1 MTCDCCGGKKK
12 LFEIFYSER
21 EGTQKI
27 RFCPDCW
34 DVVERLKSDQ
44 ASGERELYGIHQ
56 LQLRKR
62 AKNPTEAFLT
72 WKQENFPE

>member
-12 LFEIFYSER
+12 LFEIFYSEK
-21 EGTQKI
+21 EGSEKI

>member
-12 LFEIFYSER
+12 LFEIFYSEK
-21 EGTQKI
+21 EGAQKI

-44 ASGERELYGIHQ
+44 PYPAVFHKYFSFFEELCD
-56 LQLRKR
+56 
-62 AKNPTEAFLT
+62 LT
-72 WKQENFPE
+72 RLHSV